1 MNRLSI
7 LLLVLLAACSP
18 KEEAANSPATPTPA
32 QETPAA
38 EWMITA
44 DGVGP
49 IRVGM
54 TVEEARQALAGK
66 LAGAPASQEESCYY
80 VRPDGEPQG
89 VLFMVTDDRI
99 ARVDVRE
106 GAIATAEGARVG
118 DSEERIQSLYPG
130 RVTVTPHKYV
140 EGHYLTVAD
149 GDHRLLF
156 ETEAGKVTAYRA
168 GRLPEVEWVE
178 GCS

>member
-1 MNRLSI
+1 M
-7 LLLVLLAACSP
+7 
-18 KEEAANSPATPTPA
+18 
-32 QETPAA
+32 
-38 EWMITA
+38 TA
-44 DGVGP
+44 
-49 IRVGM
+49 
-54 TVEEARQALAGK
+54 EEARQALEGN
-66 LAGAPASQEESCYY
+66 LTGAPSAQQEACYY
-80 VRPDGEPQG
+80 LQPEDGPSG
-89 VLFMVTDDRI
+89 VLFMVSDGRI

-118 DSEERIQSLYPG
+118 DSEERIQTLYPG

-140 EGHYLTVAD
+140 EGNYLTVAD

-156 ETEAGKVTAYRA
+156 ETEAGKVTRYRA